1 MSIIPLRKNVVAQRA
16 VEEEVTDGGI
26 VIPDSVVKD
35 QDEATVVAVG
45 PDLRNNIAVGNRIII
60 DTYGGQNVI
69 DDDGTK
75 YVVIDEDDIV
85 ALIGG

>member
-1 MSIIPLRKNVVAQRA
+1 MSIIPLRKYVVAQRA

-26 VIPDSVVKD
+26 VIPNSVVKD
-35 QDEATVVAVG
+35 QDEAIVIAVG
-45 PDLRNNIAVGNRIII
+45 PDLRNDIAVGNRIII
-60 DTYGGQNVI
+60 DKYGGQNVI

-75 YVVIDEDDIV
+75 YVVIEEDDIV